1 MSERLPLIGHPYCHL
16 ASTAMRT
23 AMVFLPANRGA
34 LADPDVHA
42 ALCVLIQMATS
53 GSVRRPTTRLAFRQA
68 RRVDY
73 EVAVRSF
80 CDAIG
85 AWRSRQ
91 GLT

>member
-1 MSERLPLIGHPYCHL
+1 
-16 ASTAMRT
+16 
-23 AMVFLPANRGA
+23 MVFIPANRGA

-53 GSVRRPTTRLAFRQA
+53 GNVRRPTIRLAFKLA
-68 RRVDY
+68 RRADY
-73 EVAVRSF
+73 EVAVRAF

-91 GLT
+91 GLS